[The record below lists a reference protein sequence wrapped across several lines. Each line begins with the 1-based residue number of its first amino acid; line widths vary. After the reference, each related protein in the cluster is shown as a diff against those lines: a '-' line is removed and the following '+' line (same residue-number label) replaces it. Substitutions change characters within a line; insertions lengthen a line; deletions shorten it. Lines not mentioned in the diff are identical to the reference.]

1 MYPLFI
7 KNFSRFKCSI
17 LKVLHDE
24 GQCNWSI
31 HYFSSRFLNSSII
44 YIIDILS
51 QIILCCIELF
61 VHHKMFSSIPGL
73 SPLDANGTS
82 YLSCDSQKDP
92 WILPDAKLLLREQN
106 LCWLRTIVFSF
117 SFFFPFSS
125 IFSQNT
131 SLLKITKKEKRKKER
146 KRLFFLKI
154 GNSLIRKLRSQAND
168 MVRMDSVCAVSQSL
182 PENWLHVVELW
193 HFPFLQK
200 SLSQKQGIR
209 FQLSHFYIPLL

>member
-24 GQCNWSI
+24 GQCNWSM
-31 HYFSSRFLNSSII
+31 HYFSSRFLNSSIV
-44 YIIDILS
+44 DILS

-82 YLSCDSQKDP
+82 YLSCDSRKDP

-117 SFFFPFSS
+117 SFFPFLFYVLTEY
-125 IFSQNT
+125 IFAKNN
-131 SLLKITKKEKRKKER
+131 KKKERKKER
-146 KRLFFLKI
+146 KRLFF
-154 GNSLIRKLRSQAND
+154 
-168 MVRMDSVCAVSQSL
+168 
-182 PENWLHVVELW
+182 
-193 HFPFLQK
+193 
-200 SLSQKQGIR
+200 
-209 FQLSHFYIPLL
+209 

>member
-61 VHHKMFSSIPGL
+61 VHHKLFSSIPGL

-117 SFFFPFSS
+117 SFFFSFLFYVLTEY
-125 IFSQNT
+125 IFAKNN
-131 SLLKITKKEKRKKER
+131 KKRKKKER
-146 KRLFFLKI
+146 KRLFFFKDRELF
-154 GNSLIRKLRSQAND
+154 NQ
-168 MVRMDSVCAVSQSL
+168 
-182 PENWLHVVELW
+182 EVEIT
-193 HFPFLQK
+193 
-200 SLSQKQGIR
+200 G
-209 FQLSHFYIPLL
+209 

>member
-7 KNFSRFKCSI
+7 KNFSRFKCNI

-24 GQCNWSI
+24 GQCNWSM
-31 HYFSSRFLNSSII
+31 HYFSSRFLNSSIV
-44 YIIDILS
+44 DILS

-117 SFFFPFSS
+117 SFFPFLFYVLTEY
-125 IFSQNT
+125 IFAKNN
-131 SLLKITKKEKRKKER
+131 KKKRKERKKEKGCFFNDKE
-146 KRLFFLKI
+146 LF
-154 GNSLIRKLRSQAND
+154 NQ
-168 MVRMDSVCAVSQSL
+168 
-182 PENWLHVVELW
+182 EVEIT
-193 HFPFLQK
+193 
-200 SLSQKQGIR
+200 G
-209 FQLSHFYIPLL
+209 

>member
-1 MYPLFI
+1 MLY
-7 KNFSRFKCSI
+7 RA
-17 LKVLHDE
+17 V
-24 GQCNWSI
+24 
-31 HYFSSRFLNSSII
+31 
-44 YIIDILS
+44 
-51 QIILCCIELF
+51 

-82 YLSCDSQKDP
+82 YLSCDSRKDP

-117 SFFFPFSS
+117 SFFPFLFYVLTEY
-125 IFSQNT
+125 IFAKNN
-131 SLLKITKKEKRKKER
+131 KKKGKKER
-146 KRLFFLKI
+146 KKKAVFLTI
-154 GNSLIRKLRSQAND
+154 RNSLIRKLRSQANG